1 MTTVDHQFQHPLA
14 TLTLKRWPR
23 RRNER
28 LRAWDGADMLLLDAC
43 AALGEQQ
50 PVLVGNDT
58 CGALALPLGAAGR
71 HVISSGDSWLA
82 WRAMM
87 KNAEDND
94 LELGELEWNW
104 PWQSADKQAALALL
118 RVPKS
123 LALFEF
129 QLAGLAAR
137 MEEGAPV
144 LVAAMDKH
152 APQGLFTLLARY
164 LDDVSHDE
172 GRKKAH
178 VYRGKARAAAE
189 DPNALVTTLD
199 VPGLSVP
206 IYNEPG
212 VFSRKQLDPGA
223 RFFLQHIPAGVS
235 GNIVDLGCGNGVI
248 GLMAAQRN
256 PDAQIWFCDESAQ
269 AIASARRNAEAAGV
283 AERCHFHH
291 GNGLDGLQEKF
302 DLVLLN
308 PPFHRGHAI
317 DSGVAEMLFD
327 HARRHL
333 ADNGEL
339 RVIGNRHLPYL
350 QSLRRRFGHVEQVAA
365 NSKFTL
371 WSATNRP

>member
-1 MTTVDHQFQHPLA
+1 MTTDHQFLNPLA

-28 LRAWDGADMLLLDAC
+28 LRAWDSTDRLLLDAC
-43 AALGEQQ
+43 AALGELQ

-58 CGALALPLGAAGR
+58 CGALALPLYATGR
-71 HVISSGDSWLA
+71 QVISTGDSWIA
-82 WRAMM
+82 WRAMT

-94 LELGELEWNW
+94 LDAGQLEWCW
-104 PWQSADKQAALALL
+104 PEQSAAKSAALALL

-137 MEEGAPV
+137 IEEGGPV

-152 APQGLFTLLARY
+152 APQGLITLLERY
-164 LDDVSHDE
+164 LDDVSRDE

-178 VYRGKARAAAE
+178 VYRGRARGVENDASDLSTAF
-189 DPNALVTTLD
+189 D
-199 VPGLSVP
+199 VPGLSVALH
-206 IYNEPG
+206 NEPG
-212 VFSRKQLDPGA
+212 VFSQQQLDPGA
-223 RFFLQHIPAGVS
+223 RFFLQHIPAGIA

-248 GLMAAQRN
+248 GLMAAKRN

-269 AIASARRNAEAAGV
+269 AIASARRNVEAAGL
-283 AERCHFHH
+283 AGRCHFHH

-317 DSGVAEMLFD
+317 DTGVAEMLFD

-333 ADNGEL
+333 AEQGEL

-350 QSLRRRFGHVEQVAA
+350 QSLRRRFGHVMQVAA

-371 WSATNRP
+371 WSAENHL

>member
-1 MTTVDHQFQHPLA
+1 MTPDHQFQHSLA

-28 LRAWDGADMLLLDAC
+28 LRAWDSADSLLLDAC
-43 AALGEQQ
+43 AELGEHQ

-58 CGALALPLGAAGR
+58 CGALALALYAAGR
-71 HVISSGDSWLA
+71 RVISTGDSWIA
-82 WRAMM
+82 WRSMV
-87 KNAEDND
+87 KNADDNGLATD
-94 LELGELEWNW
+94 ELDWCW
-104 PWQSADKQAALALL
+104 PDQLPATKGALALL

-123 LALFEF
+123 LALFEY

-137 MEEGAPV
+137 VAEGSPV

-152 APQGLFTLLARY
+152 APQGLMTLLERY
-164 LDDVSHDE
+164 LDGVSRDE

-178 VYRGKARAAAE
+178 VYRGRARAAATDTGCLSTE
-189 DPNALVTTLD
+189 YD
-199 VPGLSVP
+199 VPGLSVAV
-206 IYNEPG
+206 YNAPG
-212 VFSRKQLDPGA
+212 VFSQQQLDPGA
-223 RFFLQHIPAGVS
+223 RFFLQHIPSGVA
-235 GNIVDLGCGNGVI
+235 GNIADLGCGNGVI

-269 AIASARRNAEAAGV
+269 AIASARRNAEAAGIV
-283 AERCHFHH
+283 GRCHFHH

-317 DSGVAEMLFD
+317 DAGVAEMLFD

-333 ADNGEL
+333 AERGEL

-350 QSLRRRFGHVEQVAA
+350 QSLRRRFGHVKQLAA

-371 WSATNRP
+371 WSAENHL

>member
-1 MTTVDHQFQHPLA
+1 MTTDHQFHHPLA

-28 LRAWDGADMLLLDAC
+28 LRAWDSADTLLLDAC
-43 AALGEQQ
+43 AELGEHQ

-58 CGALALPLGAAGR
+58 CGALALPLYAAGR
-71 HVISSGDSWLA
+71 QVISTGDSWIA
-82 WRAMM
+82 WRAMT
-87 KNAEDND
+87 KNAEGND
-94 LELGELEWNW
+94 LDPDQLEWCW
-104 PWQSADKQAALALL
+104 PDQSPTKNAALALL

-129 QLAGLAAR
+129 QLAGLAVR
-137 MEEGAPV
+137 MEEGGPV

-152 APQGLFTLLARY
+152 APQGLIALLERY
-164 LDDVSHDE
+164 LDDVSRDE

-178 VYRGKARAAAE
+178 VYRGRARGVAN
-189 DPNALVTTLD
+189 DVSALSTAFE
-199 VPGLSVP
+199 VPGLSVDLH
-206 IYNEPG
+206 NAPG
-212 VFSRKQLDPGA
+212 VFSQQQLDPGA
-223 RFFLQHIPAGVS
+223 RFFLQHIPAGVT

-256 PDAQIWFCDESAQ
+256 PDAQVWFCDESAQ
-269 AIASARRNAEAAGV
+269 AIASARRNAEAAGI
-283 AERCHFHH
+283 ARRCHFHH

-302 DLVLLN
+302 ALILLN

-350 QSLRRRFGHVEQVAA
+350 QSLRRRFGHVMQVAA

-371 WSATNRP
+371 WSAANRP

>member
-1 MTTVDHQFQHPLA
+1 MTSDHQFLHPFA

-28 LRAWDGADMLLLDAC
+28 LRAWDSADTLLLDAC
-43 AALGEQQ
+43 AELGEHQ

-58 CGALALPLGAAGR
+58 CGALALPLCATGR
-71 HVISSGDSWLA
+71 QVISTGDSWVA
-82 WRAMM
+82 WRAMT

-94 LELGELEWNW
+94 LGLDHLEWLW
-104 PWQSADKQAALALL
+104 PEQSPAAGASLALL

-123 LALFEF
+123 LALFEY
-129 QLAGLAAR
+129 QLARLAGKL
-137 MEEGAPV
+137 EEGAPV

-152 APQGLFTLLARY
+152 APQGLMTLLARY
-164 LDDVSHDE
+164 LDDVSRDE

-178 VYRGKARAAAE
+178 VYRGKARADE
-189 DPNALVTTLD
+189 IDTHALATEFD
-199 VPGLSVP
+199 VPGLSITV
-206 IYNEPG
+206 YNAPG
-212 VFSRKQLDPGA
+212 IFSQQQLDPGA
-223 RFFLQHIPAGVS
+223 RFFLQHMPAGMT
-235 GNIVDLGCGNGVI
+235 GKIADLGCGNGVI

-269 AIASARRNAEAAGV
+269 AIASARRNAEAAGI
-283 AERCHFHH
+283 AGRCHFHH

-302 DLVLLN
+302 ESILLN

-317 DSGVAEMLFD
+317 DTGVAEMLFD

-333 ADNGEL
+333 AGNGEL

-350 QSLRRRFGHVEQVAA
+350 QSLRRRFGKVAQLAA
-365 NSKFTL
+365 NNKFTV
-371 WSATNRP
+371 WSAI